1 MNPERIIVK
10 ILTVTHL
17 LHVVAVIYCMM
28 KWLAIADPSSR
39 DVFRDIVLDE

>member
-1 MNPERIIVK
+1 MKKEDIVVK

-17 LHVVAVIYCMM
+17 LHAVAVIYCMM
-28 KWLAIADPSSR
+28 KWLTVADPSSR